1 MITPMALEGF
11 DQWIGFAFGIMLA
24 LVVQG
29 EGQEFFVLLFQP
41 LSERKRVAYD
51 LNPLHHFDFLAI
63 PVLILA
69 GWGWGR
75 KIAIE
80 PPYFPDS
87 SICRGLTPLAGA
99 LACILLAGILGSIEM
114 FIPFSA
120 TEVAIKFSILM
131 AVANLVIPIPP
142 LGLGRAL
149 CSSFRVADRNRELLE
164 RGGALLI
171 TALVLLENFMHWPLL
186 QAWVGLFAPSIS
198 KWILWT

>member
-11 DQWIGFAFGIMLA
+11 DQWVGFVFGIVLA

-29 EGQEFFVLLFQP
+29 EAQEFFVLLFQP
-41 LSERKRVAYD
+41 LSERKRVVYD

-75 KIAIE
+75 KTVKE

-87 SICRGLTPLAGA
+87 SICRGLTPLSGA
-99 LACILLAGILGSIEM
+99 LACLFLAGILGSIEM
-114 FIPFSA
+114 FIPFA
-120 TEVAIKFSILM
+120 VLEVAIKFSILM
-131 AVANLVIPIPP
+131 AVANLTIPIPP
-142 LGLGRAL
+142 LSLGRAL
-149 CSSFRVADRNRELLE
+149 CSSFKVADRTRELLE
-164 RGGALLI
+164 RAGALLI
-171 TALVLLENFMHWPLL
+171 TAMVLLENFMHWPLL
-186 QAWVGLFAPSIS
+186 QAWVALFATGIS